1 MRSDFPL
8 FYKDNFFPSSLLDV
22 RLQVNN
28 RCYTHLTLCS
38 KYALSAKKKSSS
50 SNLKYYFQTGKIKI
64 IIRSTTAKCNMK
76 MLMEG
81 NWCQK
86 QKGKISHPR
95 LNYFMICIGRLLQD
109 FPHNS
114 RFKKSGH
121 VKWIAYENSTF
132 GYFAKVSVRYL

>member
-1 MRSDFPL
+1 MDEVWFSP
-8 FYKDNFFPSSLLDV
+8 FFI
-22 RLQVNN
+22 RKNN
-28 RCYTHLTLCS
+28 RCYKIPEKNILHSVVNMHCQQ
-38 KYALSAKKKSSS
+38 KKSSS

-132 GYFAKVSVRYL
+132 GYFAKVSVRISIKQNLQG